1 MAPKKPRVTSSS
13 NRSTRS
19 TTKPVTKGQ
28 NPQRANRQKVSQAKV
43 TSDTTRGPS
52 PGRFGQNKQRP
63 GGLAGSGGT
72 GRVTGTAGRPK
83 PATPAKVT
91 TGAGRSAMD
100 VAKARGAAEVAKAQ
114 ARRGAKAAAQNMASK
129 LSRAKLGRSLRSL
142 GRGGLATAGLT
153 AANALQDRMLSPQAK
168 ARKQAT
174 ALTPVG
180 MQDMPKSVRNALSKP
195 APKPAPKPKK
205 ADQPKSTLT
214 QSSFNK
220 KTFDQAFKAARS
232 SGAKE
237 FTWRGKKYN
246 TKIKGE

>member
-43 TSDTTRGPS
+43 TTDTTRGPS
-52 PGRFGQNKQRP
+52 PGRYGQNKQRP
-63 GGLAGSGGT
+63 GGLSGSGGV

-83 PATPAKVT
+83 PANPPKVT
-91 TGAGRSAMD
+91 TGSGRDAMD
-100 VAKARGAAEVAKAQ
+100 VAKARGKAEVAKAQ
-114 ARRGAKAAAQNMASK
+114 VRRNAKAASQRMSGVVKAAQTA
-129 LSRAKLGRSLRSL
+129 RDVLGVVKNVT
-142 GRGGLATAGLT
+142 RGGAFAAGLKATNT
-153 AANALQDRMLSPQAK
+153 AKGTLSEARQKYGDK
-168 ARKQAT
+168 AFAQKQGPSQKT
-174 ALTPVG
+174 
-180 MQDMPKSVRNALSKP
+180 
-195 APKPAPKPKK
+195 
-205 ADQPKSTLT
+205 T

-237 FTWRGKKYN
+237 FTWRGKRYN
-246 TKIKGE
+246 TKMKGE

>member
-1 MAPKKPRVTSSS
+1 MPAKKPRVTSSS

-43 TSDTTRGPS
+43 TTDTSRGVG
-52 PGRFGQNKQRP
+52 PGRYGQNKQRP
-63 GGLAGSGGT
+63 GGLSGSGGV

-91 TGAGRSAMD
+91 TGSGRSAMD
-100 VAKARGAAEVAKAQ
+100 VAKARGKAEVAKAQ
-114 ARRGAKAAAQNMASK
+114 VRRNAKAAAQKMASK
-129 LSRAKLGRSLRSL
+129 LSRAKLGRSVQSL
-142 GRGGLATAGLT
+142 GKGGLATIGLT
-153 AANALQDRMLSPQAK
+153 AANAIQDRMLSPQAK

-174 ALTPVG
+174 QLTPTG
-180 MQDMPKSVRNALSKP
+180 MQDMPKAVRSALSKP

-214 QSSFNK
+214 QGSFNK

-237 FTWRGKKYN
+237 FTWRGKRYN

>member
-43 TSDTTRGPS
+43 TTDTTRGPS
-52 PGRFGQNKQRP
+52 PGRYGQNKQRP
-63 GGLAGSGGT
+63 GGLANSGGT

-83 PATPAKVT
+83 PANPPKVT
-91 TGAGRSAMD
+91 TGSGRSAMD
-100 VAKARGAAEVAKAQ
+100 VAKARGKAEVAKAQ
-114 ARRGAKAAAQNMASK
+114 VRRNAKAASQRMSGVVKA
-129 LSRAKLGRSLRSL
+129 AKTARDVLGVVKNVT
-142 GRGGLATAGLT
+142 RGGAFAAGIQANNTAKGT
-153 AANALQDRMLSPQAK
+153 LSEARQKYGDK
-168 ARKQAT
+168 AFAQKQGPSQKT
-174 ALTPVG
+174 T
-180 MQDMPKSVRNALSKP
+180 
-195 APKPAPKPKK
+195 
-205 ADQPKSTLT
+205 T
-214 QSSFNK
+214 SSFNK

-246 TKIKGE
+246 TKMKGE